1 MDDIS
6 PSEFTEVKPSN
17 WNKNKNKSTESSI
30 TPIPTYL
37 PTTQWPTYTP
47 TTVEDKAEWLRRK
60 QKYLKNR
67 DKIPDSVWEEDEKS
81 FGKKKQLWLE
91 KQKDKKKEEEEEV
104 VSNSIKQNTEEQ
116 QQEEQGTGPTPTPT
130 YYDPPVL
137 PTRKQNQLEKREK
150 LAAQQQNTTINNE
163 ASDSFTTPSPAPT
176 LLASSSGI
184 PTISDIPAVQAVQEI
199 PTKRQQHKAEKQAQL
214 AAEKLNNSTIT
225 KTQESTLNNS
235 TITTTQESA
244 VSSTSMSSSRY
255 TGGSRSPRTPGSRGG
270 ATENDSQEE
279 ETKGTDTVSSF
290 EPEVLE
296 TKEESEPG
304 IMETNERPE
313 KSSDEKAATSNV
325 KSNNNDVE
333 ATASQKVSLTIPA
346 EELKK
351 LASAREAPKPTP
363 APVKP
368 TSTVKVNFTFINNR
382 AKKKKLTPAPTPAV
396 ASSEPTY
403 LLFPTNAPTEPRPTY
418 APTAVWTW
426 SPSLN
431 KDRKKTADKS
441 LFDKRTCP
449 SDNLFFES
457 ESHASEDLLMHAP
470 TEPRPTYAPT
480 AVWTWSPSLNKDRK
494 KTADKSLFD
503 KRTCPSDNLFFE
515 SESHASEEKG
525 GSVFFTY
532 GIQTSN
538 DGNIEEAVEKIQL
551 WLLGDV
557 ASKLLHCPKNSN
569 GFVMRSNTDFGI
581 KEGQGVLSSVYYS
594 KDDRQYA
601 KQCNTTTSKANMCA
615 IVSST
620 LRFDAVDQ
628 DVQARSKVLAVIFN
642 QLQSGFGARLEE
654 ANILDLVYLGPELGY
669 QQPDDVEVKD
679 TPTSSSRSPTS
690 MYAVIGVASSAVFA
704 LLLCLAMRYK
714 LRKERRRRM
723 PSVTS
728 SYHRDEVSN
737 YRDAHHENSYSY
749 TQRRSYYR

>member
-1 MDDIS
+1 MH
-6 PSEFTEVKPSN
+6 
-17 WNKNKNKSTESSI
+17 
-30 TPIPTYL
+30 
-37 PTTQWPTYTP
+37 
-47 TTVEDKAEWLRRK
+47 LRR
-60 QKYLKNR
+60 LMR
-67 DKIPDSVWEEDEKS
+67 
-81 FGKKKQLWLE
+81 
-91 KQKDKKKEEEEEV
+91 
-104 VSNSIKQNTEEQ
+104 T
-116 QQEEQGTGPTPTPT
+116 
-130 YYDPPVL
+130 
-137 PTRKQNQLEKREK
+137 
-150 LAAQQQNTTINNE
+150 
-163 ASDSFTTPSPAPT
+163 
-176 LLASSSGI
+176 
-184 PTISDIPAVQAVQEI
+184 
-199 PTKRQQHKAEKQAQL
+199 
-214 AAEKLNNSTIT
+214 
-225 KTQESTLNNS
+225 
-235 TITTTQESA
+235 A

-403 LLFPTNAPTEPRPTY
+403 LLFPTN
-418 APTAVWTW
+418 
-426 SPSLN
+426 
-431 KDRKKTADKS
+431 
-441 LFDKRTCP
+441 
-449 SDNLFFES
+449 
-457 ESHASEDLLMHAP
+457 AP

-690 MYAVIGVASSAVFA
+690 MYAVIGVASFAVFA

>member
-457 ESHASEDLLMHAP
+457 ESHASE
-470 TEPRPTYAPT
+470 
-480 AVWTWSPSLNKDRK
+480 
-494 KTADKSLFD
+494 
-503 KRTCPSDNLFFE
+503 
-515 SESHASEEKG
+515 EKG

>member
-17 WNKNKNKSTESSI
+17 WNKNKNKSTESS

-150 LAAQQQNTTINNE
+150 LAAQQQNTTINKE

-457 ESHASEDLLMHAP
+457 ESHASE
-470 TEPRPTYAPT
+470 
-480 AVWTWSPSLNKDRK
+480 
-494 KTADKSLFD
+494 
-503 KRTCPSDNLFFE
+503 
-515 SESHASEEKG
+515 EKG

-690 MYAVIGVASSAVFA
+690 MYAVIGVASFAVFA

-728 SYHRDEVSN
+728 SYHRDKVSN